1 MKVNRITVKI
11 NGEEWSFE
19 DRHDILGTLLVF
31 APNGYSASVTK
42 HERNP
47 ANILYLLA
55 KALMEVA
62 K

>member
-1 MKVNRITVKI
+1 MKPDRITVKI
-11 NGEEWSFE
+11 NDEEWGFE
-19 DRHDILGTLLVF
+19 DRHDILGTLVIF
-31 APNGYSASVTK
+31 APNGYRTSVTK
-42 HERNP
+42 LERNP